1 MAGFASYF
9 LIQQG
14 NNKRTVLLQ
23 ATQKHGICDD
33 GNLGLRLKSLWS
45 RRPQSRPLL
54 LITISLQWRL
64 MIPHLPNSML
74 QLTFFEFSAQKILLI
89 AQIQNIGNTSIVV
102 SPQDCLLNNTFYANT
117 RVSFAPNSVQ
127 YGQFVFVAPGW
138 NFTVP

>member
-1 MAGFASYF
+1 MALNDSSSAKLNVTTY
-9 LIQQG
+9 I
-14 NNKRTVLLQ
+14 
-23 ATQKHGICDD
+23 
-33 GNLGLRLKSLWS
+33 
-45 RRPQSRPLL
+45 
-54 LITISLQWRL
+54 
-64 MIPHLPNSML
+64 
-74 QLTFFEFSAQKILLI
+74 FEFSTQKILLI